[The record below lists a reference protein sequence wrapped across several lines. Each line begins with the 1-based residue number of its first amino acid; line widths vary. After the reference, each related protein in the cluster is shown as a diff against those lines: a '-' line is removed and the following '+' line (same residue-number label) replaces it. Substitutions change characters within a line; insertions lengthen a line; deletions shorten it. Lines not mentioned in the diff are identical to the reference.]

1 MLRKILNALG
11 TILVIYVVVKGVDGI
26 VSLIKII
33 FPVIALLIFI
43 SYLLG

>member
-11 TILVIYVVVKGVDGI
+11 TILVIYVVVKGVDVI
-26 VSLIKII
+26 VSLIEII